1 MSTLQAN
8 CPACGAPVNFTSG
21 ASVVVVCEFCRS
33 VVARTDRALEDL
45 GKVAEVMDTGS
56 PLDLGAR
63 GQYKG
68 VGFILTGRTQLGHQ
82 AGGRWDEWY
91 ATFSNGWLGW
101 LAEAQGRFYMT
112 FEQAYPGGPAPAF
125 QQLQPGQP
133 LPNSPHKLVVA
144 ETGRATYLSAKGEI
158 PYALRPG
165 QQYNYADLQG
175 PNKVFG
181 TLDYSEA
188 APVYFLGQEVTLDD
202 LGLKVPK
209 KPTQQEAKRVAA
221 GHLNCPNCG
230 GGLELRAPDQTERV
244 TCPNCSGLLDVNQ
257 GNLKYLKS
265 LGEQAFT
272 PFLPL
277 GTKGTVKDGEMTVI
291 GAMTRSVTFDQT
303 YYWGEYLLY
312 NPAVGFRWMV
322 HSDNHWNYVT
332 PLQVAEVIDLG
343 TTATYNGQTF
353 KIFQDTTARVE
364 AVLGEFYWKVET
376 GETVQAGDFVA
387 PPLMLSREATSYG
400 GQSGG
405 EINWSLGEYWEVK
418 DVEKAFNV
426 TGLPSPANVAP
437 NQPFK
442 HKGIYKYWA
451 VYTFAALALAVL
463 LTVTSGGSSKPIQQ
477 SAQLQPLP
485 NADGTQSFFTEQQFH
500 LAGRRNL
507 YITATAPVA
516 NSWVAME
523 GDLINDDTGLV
534 QSFPLEISYYNGV
547 EDGESWSEGSTSA
560 SAYASG
566 VPEGNYTLRLE
577 AAWEKW
583 QEPMTVNLTVE
594 QNKTRG
600 VNFIVALFLLALGP
614 IIVLIWNLIFESRRW
629 SESMFSSSGGDSG
642 DDE

>member
-1 MSTLQAN
+1 MGVLQTN
-8 CPACGAPVNFTSG
+8 CPGCGGPVEFKSG
-21 ASVVVVCEFCRS
+21 QSVVVVCGYCRS
-33 VVARTDRALEDL
+33 LVARTDRAVEDL

-68 VGFILTGRTQLGHQ
+68 VGFELTGRAQLGHQ

-112 FEQAYPGGPAPAF
+112 FEQTYPGGQAPPF
-125 QQLQPGQP
+125 QSLQPGQP

-158 PYALRPG
+158 PYVLRPG
-165 QQYNYADLQG
+165 QQYDYADLQG

-188 APVYFLGQEVTLDD
+188 APIYFLGQEVTLED
-202 LGLKVPK
+202 LGIKVPK
-209 KPTQQEAKRVAA
+209 KPKRQEAKRVAS

-244 TCPNCSGLLDVNQ
+244 TCPNCNGLLDVNQ
-257 GNLKYLKS
+257 GRLKYLKT
-265 LGEQAFT
+265 LNQQPFT

-277 GTKGTVKDGEMTVI
+277 GAKGATKDGEMTVI
-291 GAMTRSVTFDQT
+291 GAMMRSVTFDQT

-322 HSDNHWNYVT
+322 HSDNHWNYVS
-332 PLQVAEVIDLG
+332 PLRVAEVTDTG
-343 TTATYNGQTF
+343 ATAIYNNQTF
-353 KIFQDTTARVE
+353 KIFQDTTARAE
-364 AVLGEFYWKVET
+364 AVLGEFYWKVEA
-376 GETVQAGDFVA
+376 GEQVQAGDFVA
-387 PPLMLSREATSYG
+387 PPLMLSRETSYYKG
-400 GQSGG
+400 NKGG
-405 EINWSLGEYWEVK
+405 EVNWSVGAYMEVK

-426 TGLPSPANVAP
+426 KDLPRPSNVAP

-442 HKGIYKYWA
+442 HRYIYKYWLA
-451 VYTFAALALAVL
+451 FTFAATVLAVL
-463 LTVTSGGSSKPIQQ
+463 LTVTAGSASKPITQ
-477 SAQLQPLP
+477 SVQFQPLP
-485 NADGTQSFFTEQQFH
+485 NADGTQAFFTEQQFH
-500 LAGRRNL
+500 LLGRRNL
-507 YITATAPVA
+507 YITAEAPVA

-534 QSFPLEISYYNGV
+534 QSFPLEISYSNGV
-547 EDGESWSEGSTSA
+547 EDGESWSEGSTKA
-560 SAYASG
+560 STYVSG

-583 QEPMTVNLTVE
+583 QQPMTVNLTVE
-594 QNKTRG
+594 QNVTRG
-600 VNFIVALFLLALGP
+600 ANFILALILLALGP
-614 IIVLIWNLIFESRRW
+614 IVVFIWNIIFESRRW
-629 SESMFSSSGGDSG
+629 SESMFSSSGGSS
-642 DDE
+642 DEE